1 MIKCVKK
8 WIKKWRPP
16 QTLISD
22 NGTQLVSKKFESFL
36 ESNKIKS
43 IHTPMYKLSSN
54 AIAERVNAIIA
65 EILRM
70 YSGENIKKIIQNMH
84 HRPNLN
90 YKRTIRH
97 SPFEKVYKYSFF
109 DPDEHYISVLKD
121 KQLGKKNK
129 NVNKKIIK
137 TNENV
142 CIKKFNAKK
151 SEEQYEGPFTVT
163 EVGKKGRW
171 VKILGRKEWIQVRD
185 IK

>member
-1 MIKCVKK
+1 VIKCV
-8 WIKKWRPP
+8 KKWRPP

-90 YKRTIRH
+90 YKRTIRTH
-97 SPFEKVYKYSFF
+97 HLKKY
-109 DPDEHYISVLKD
+109 
-121 KQLGKKNK
+121 
-129 NVNKKIIK
+129 
-137 TNENV
+137 TN
-142 CIKKFNAKK
+142 IAF
-151 SEEQYEGPFTVT
+151 S
-163 EVGKKGRW
+163 
-171 VKILGRKEWIQVRD
+171 IQMNTT
-185 IK
+185 